1 MWKLAGWGW
10 GGSVSNDER
19 TETLP
24 VHCNE
29 LFLLPSQ
36 VQCSPADENGIC
48 HEVPQ
53 PSQPQ
58 VPLQVR
64 RAESEREE
72 ELPVSGRAERLKFQG
87 HISHLCIFVKYR
99 F

>member
-1 MWKLAGWGW
+1 M
-10 GGSVSNDER
+10 SNDER
-19 TETLP
+19 METLP
-24 VHCNE
+24 VHGNE

-36 VQCSPADENGIC
+36 VQCSPADEDGIR

-64 RAESEREE
+64 RAEGEREG
-72 ELPVSGRAERLKFQG
+72 ELPVSGRAELLKFQW
-87 HISHLCIFVKYR
+87 HISHLCIFVKCR